1 MIDIVSIINDKS
13 QLNADT
19 LAELEELVEK
29 YPFFQTARLL
39 YVANLF
45 ALHDKRF
52 GEELRKASVF
62 VQDRTPLFLLTEG
75 VHYDI
80 EHIEKLVQE
89 IETENDANR
98 TISLIDNFLSHSKD
112 EENESGNSEKSGP
125 TIADLTTD
133 YAKYLIQQDSDSPAE
148 TDSNDAPRLKGGD
161 LIDSFINETKGKQ
174 RIDIPNLEDEEYT
187 DFVSPEITTED
198 EEILTETMVNIYIKQ
213 GRYEQALKILRKI
226 CLNNPKKSAYFAN
239 QMSLLEV
246 ITTQKG

>member
-1 MIDIVSIINDKS
+1 MLDLNSIINDKTK
-13 QLNADT
+13 LNADT
-19 LAELEELVEK
+19 LPQLQELVEK

-45 ALHDKRF
+45 VQHDKRF
-52 GEELRKASVF
+52 GEELRKASVL

-75 VHYDI
+75 MHYDM
-80 EHIEKLVQE
+80 EHIEKLVKD
-89 IETENDANR
+89 IETEGDENR
-98 TISLIDNFLSHSKD
+98 TISLIDNFLSHSKNNE
-112 EENESGNSEKSGP
+112 EENETDRNTP

-133 YAKYLIQQDSDSPAE
+133 YAKYLIQKEGGEDNVSD
-148 TDSNDAPRLKGGD
+148 NDAPKLKGSD

-174 RIDIPNLEDEEYT
+174 RIDMPALDDDDST
-187 DFVSPEITTED
+187 DFVSPEISTEE

-239 QMSLLEV
+239 QISLLE
-246 ITTQKG
+246 IIAESKR

>member
-1 MIDIVSIINDKS
+1 MLDLLSIINDKTK
-13 QLNADT
+13 LNADT
-19 LAELEELVEK
+19 LPILQELVDK

-45 ALHDKRF
+45 VQHDKRF

-75 VHYDI
+75 MHYDI
-80 EHIEKLVQE
+80 EHIEKLVSD
-89 IETENDANR
+89 IETESDENR
-98 TISLIDNFLSHSKD
+98 TISLIDNFLSHSAE
-112 EENESGNSEKSGP
+112 EENNTGSGDRNAPS
-125 TIADLTTD
+125 IADLTTD
-133 YAKYLIQQDSDSPAE
+133 YANYLIHRDSDE
-148 TDSNDAPRLKGGD
+148 TASTEEDNAPKLKGGD

-174 RIDIPNLEDEEYT
+174 RIDMPLYDEDVQN
-187 DFVSPEITTED
+187 DFVSPEITSED

-239 QMSLLEV
+239 QINLLE
-246 ITTQKG
+246 IIAEQKG

>member
-1 MIDIVSIINDKS
+1 MTDILSLINDKTR
-13 QLNADT
+13 LNADT
-19 LAELEELVEK
+19 LPLLQEMVEK

-45 ALHDKRF
+45 VQHDKRF

-75 VHYDI
+75 MHYDI
-80 EHIEKLVQE
+80 EHIENLVKD

-98 TISLIDNFLSHSKD
+98 TISLIDNFLSSSKS
-112 EENESGNSEKSGP
+112 ENDAGNSERNAPSI
-125 TIADLTTD
+125 TDLTTD
-133 YAKYLIQQDSDSPAE
+133 YANYLIQKGNDDDTSASDDSVPK
-148 TDSNDAPRLKGGD
+148 LKGGD

-174 RIDIPNLEDEEYT
+174 RIDMPLFDEDAQT
-187 DFVSPEITTED
+187 DFVSPEITSED

-213 GRYEQALKILRKI
+213 GRYEQALKILKKI

-239 QMSLLEV
+239 QMSLLE
-246 ITTQKG
+246 IIAEQK

>member
-1 MIDIVSIINDKS
+1 MTDILSLINDKT
-13 QLNADT
+13 QLNAQT
-19 LAELEELVEK
+19 LPLLQEMVDK

-45 ALHDKRF
+45 VQHDRRF

-75 VHYDI
+75 MHYDI
-80 EHIEKLVQE
+80 EHIEKLVGE

-98 TISLIDNFLSHSKD
+98 TISLIDNFLSSSKS
-112 EENESGNSEKSGP
+112 EENETSSSGRTSPSI
-125 TIADLTTD
+125 TDLTTD
-133 YAKYLIQQDSDSPAE
+133 YANYLIQQGSEEEQLSSDDNTPK
-148 TDSNDAPRLKGGD
+148 LKGGD

-174 RIDIPNLEDEEYT
+174 RIDMPLFDEDAQT
-187 DFVSPEITTED
+187 DFVSPEITSED

-213 GRYEQALKILRKI
+213 GRYEQALKILKKI

-239 QMSLLEV
+239 QINLLE
-246 ITTQKG
+246 IIADQKS